1 MTELKG
7 VNSENIFELV
17 SESRIGIDRIAVE
30 RGRVC
35 LVLQQYS
42 PELEISVAQVVR
54 KFCVALAAK
63 GARPVRDTAAPPR
76 ECQLCLPCDPF
87 HVTR

>member
-1 MTELKG
+1 MKSIHYVKPYSQILMTELKG

-35 LVLQQYS
+35 LV
-42 PELEISVAQVVR
+42 P
-54 KFCVALAAK
+54 
-63 GARPVRDTAAPPR
+63 
-76 ECQLCLPCDPF
+76 
-87 HVTR
+87 